1 MDFFIKNFGERPSD
15 NTDTEA
21 QAKEGENQDG
31 VPAEGEEVEGE
42 GEEPPVNSSNV
53 EDDGGYLANA
63 QANKGSTMNPGMKKD
78 RENFKK
84 KLGTLIRKLKD
95 EELQN

>member
-1 MDFFIKNFGERPSD
+1 MDFFIKTFGERP
-15 NTDTEA
+15 DTLGDSEG
-21 QAKEGENQDG
+21 QAKEGENQEG
-31 VPAEGEEVEGE
+31 VAGE
-42 GEEPPVNSSNV
+42 GEEEEDKAENASNI

-63 QANKGSTMNPGMKKD
+63 QVNKGSTMNPGMKKD